1 MNINNLHFVPMF
13 NKVKK
18 QVFELGRCLGLDRRL
33 WYVLS
38 SLMICQTGA
47 GPAPQIKRIT
57 LYRPRNNNSTPTHIC
72 SLGLAN
78 TEMAKLNSE
87 MSFETFTELT
97 YCVNSWLWL
106 YVSIAS

>member
-33 WYVLS
+33 WYVLG

-57 LYRPRNNNSTPTHIC
+57 LYRPRNIIHTYTYIHSQYGNGKIKFGNEFR
-72 SLGLAN
+72 N
-78 TEMAKLNSE
+78 
-87 MSFETFTELT
+87 FYTELT